1 MDRSVFDI
9 ANWFLTKEAMTPKKL
24 QKLVYYYFAW
34 GASSSKKRYDKK
46 LSIRGMGS
54 WSSE

>member
-34 GASSSKKRYDKK
+34 GQALLKRDMIKK